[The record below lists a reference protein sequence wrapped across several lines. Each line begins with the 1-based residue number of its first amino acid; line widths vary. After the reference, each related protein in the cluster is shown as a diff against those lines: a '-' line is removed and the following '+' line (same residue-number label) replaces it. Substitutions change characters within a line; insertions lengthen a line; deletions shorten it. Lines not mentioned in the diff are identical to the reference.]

1 MKSEKIVFKDMITKP
16 IAIILA
22 IGLLIFCLFVEEA
35 PILLKS
41 ILCILY
47 VFLLSNQPFN
57 DMIIITDRRLT
68 LYYVRDLKIKN
79 KIKKLDIM
87 WEDIKDVHFY
97 NSYGSHI
104 VFRTKYN
111 MDGYTKDI
119 DCIAV
124 TNKRY
129 KKIKKLINQK
139 VAYAKRA

>member
-1 MKSEKIVFKDMITKP
+1 MKSEKIVFKDVITKP

-79 KIKKLDIM
+79 KIK
-87 WEDIKDVHFY
+87 
-97 NSYGSHI
+97 G
-104 VFRTKYN
+104 
-111 MDGYTKDI
+111 DG
-119 DCIAV
+119 
-124 TNKRY
+124 TN
-129 KKIKKLINQK
+129 
-139 VAYAKRA
+139 V